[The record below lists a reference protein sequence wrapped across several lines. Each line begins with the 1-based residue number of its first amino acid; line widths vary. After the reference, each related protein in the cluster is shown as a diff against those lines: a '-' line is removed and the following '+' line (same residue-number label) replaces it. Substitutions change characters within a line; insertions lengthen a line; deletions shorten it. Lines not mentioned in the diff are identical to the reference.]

1 MTSKRSVGYS
11 RASPRGTRAAS
22 GAYIE
27 SSFAV
32 TGRSIAKSSVAGAF
46 NQSFAAAGPFS
57 GYRPYADATGPAA
70 AWRIL
75 SGAEQLV
82 RRRR

>member
-1 MTSKRSVGYS
+1 
-11 RASPRGTRAAS
+11 
-22 GAYIE
+22 
-27 SSFAV
+27 V